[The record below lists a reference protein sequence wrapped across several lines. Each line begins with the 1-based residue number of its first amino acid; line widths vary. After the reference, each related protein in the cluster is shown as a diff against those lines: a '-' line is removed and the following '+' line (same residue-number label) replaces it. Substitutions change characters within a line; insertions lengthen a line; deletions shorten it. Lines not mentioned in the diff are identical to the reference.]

1 MGIVKALNY
10 GRTGNSLFQNAAAIS
25 YALRHELEFTVP
37 NETNDP
43 VWNPLIVQHLVNP
56 KWCQYLPFV
65 QVNQSHGSG
74 YSPIDFKE
82 EWRNKNII
90 LNGYWQSELYFKDYK
105 KEVIDAFNF
114 PWEYKKD
121 VVSVHIRRGDY
132 LKYVDKHP
140 PVPVEWYE
148 KAMKGF
154 PGKKFKFYSD
164 DIKYCLDH
172 FGDRDDCEF
181 SFGSEM
187 DDLTDMSGCES
198 HICSSSTY
206 ALWGYFLNH
215 NENKKAIFPKLW
227 FMPGWDQWVVDNIL
241 PPEIIKL

>member
-1 MGIVKALNY
+1 MVKSLTY
-10 GRTGNSLFQNAAAIS
+10 GRLGNFLFQVAASIA
-25 YALRHELEFTVP
+25 YAKRHGLDYTV
-37 NETNDP
+37 NDQTHDSF
-43 VWNPLIVQHLVNP
+43 WNPLY
-56 KWCQYLPFV
+56 CQYLK
-65 QVNQSHGSG
+65 NQNWNPSLPSIQIDQPHGSDFKE
-74 YSPIDFKE
+74 IEFKE
-82 EWRNKNII
+82 EWRDKNII
-90 LNGYWQSELYFKDYK
+90 LNGYWQSLRYFEDHFDD
-105 KEVIDAFNF
+105 VITAFNF
-114 PWEYKKD
+114 PWEHKKS

-148 KAMKGF
+148 KAMKEF

-181 SFGSEM
+181 SFGNEV

-206 ALWGYFLNH
+206 ALWGYFLNKS
-215 NENKKAIFPKLW
+215 ENKKAIFPKLW